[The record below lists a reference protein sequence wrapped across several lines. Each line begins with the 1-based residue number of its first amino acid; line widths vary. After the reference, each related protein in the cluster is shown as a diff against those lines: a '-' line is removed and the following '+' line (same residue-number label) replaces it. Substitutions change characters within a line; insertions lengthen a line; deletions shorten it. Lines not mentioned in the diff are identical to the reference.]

1 MELLT
6 FILSLISLPLSL
18 VGMFILLNK
27 EFSLDISI
35 IQFQLNLL
43 FVVSS
48 ANIVK
53 YLGV

>member
-1 MELLT
+1 MRLLT

-18 VGMFILLNK
+18 IGIFILLNK
-27 EFSLDISI
+27 EFSLDVSI
-35 IQFQLNLL
+35 IQLQLNLL

-48 ANIVK
+48 ANIVQ

>member
-1 MELLT
+1 MRLLT

-18 VGMFILLNK
+18 IGILILLNK
-27 EFSLDISI
+27 ELTKEIAI
-35 IQFQLNLL
+35 IEFLLNLL

-48 ANIVK
+48 ANMVQ